1 MDENINESAE
11 IQEVA
16 EPETEALE
24 SAETQEVAEPDTA
37 EDSAEV
43 AEEGVYEEEEQTF
56 EKNDADAAFAEMRRN
71 NQRLEREAQLMREA
85 LSRYFEGETAE
96 ELSDNAIAYAEERD
110 PAEYRQERE
119 QREEFE
125 SLKAEKQALE
135 EAMLEME
142 VDRRMEADL
151 KEIQAINP
159 NVKSLDE
166 LGESFVNMVSAG
178 CPAKDAYFA
187 VLQMKSKEEVQ
198 APDAIGRVADNR
210 AERDYF
216 TSEEIDNLTDEELA
230 NDEIYEKVIKSMER
244 LYGKH

>member
-1 MDENINESAE
+1 MDENINKSAE

-16 EPETEALE
+16 EPEDEALE

-37 EDSAEV
+37 EYS
-43 AEEGVYEEEEQTF
+43 EEADGEQTF
-56 EKNDADAAFAEMRRN
+56 EKNNADAAFAEMRRN

-85 LSRYFEGETAE
+85 LSRYFDGETAE

-110 PAEYRQERE
+110 PQEYRAERE

-125 SLKAEKQALE
+125 SLKAKNQALE

-142 VDRRMEADL
+142 VDRRMQEGL
-151 KEIQAINP
+151 REVQAINP

-166 LGESFVNMVSAG
+166 LGESFIHMIAAG
-178 CPAKDAYFA
+178 LTTKEAYFA
-187 VLQMKSKEEVQ
+187 SLQMESKEKVQ
-198 APDAIGRVADNR
+198 APDAIGRAADNR

-216 TSEEIDNLTDEELA
+216 TSEEIDNLTEEELA
-230 NDEIYEKVIKSMER
+230 NDEIYEKVIRSMER
-244 LYGKH
+244 LYGK

>member
-16 EPETEALE
+16 EPEDEALE
-24 SAETQEVAEPDTA
+24 SAETQEVAEPVEA

-43 AEEGVYEEEEQTF
+43 AEEEQTF
-56 EKNDADAAFAEMRRN
+56 EKNEADAAFAEMRRN

-110 PAEYRQERE
+110 PDEYRAERE
-119 QREEFE
+119 QREEYE
-125 SLKAEKQALE
+125 ALKAKNEALE
-135 EAMLEME
+135 SAMLEME
-142 VDRRMEADL
+142 IDRRMEEGL
-151 KEIQAINP
+151 REVQELNP
-159 NVKSLDE
+159 NIKTLDE
-166 LGESFVNMVSAG
+166 LGESFIHMIAAG
-178 CPAKDAYFA
+178 LTTKEAYFA
-187 VLQMKSKEEVQ
+187 SLQMQSKEKVQ

-210 AERDYF
+210 TERDYF

-230 NDEIYEKVIKSMER
+230 DDAIYEKVIKSMER
-244 LYGKH
+244 LYGK